1 MGAVVRA
8 AGSKRAQVPFLS
20 SPMPI
25 MIQPYYATS
34 APLSTLA
41 QMRTILPMPI
51 NGIADIYV
59 LSCLEVPASKNT
71 VFPAL
76 GVSYPMPKL
85 VAIFVIFPSSE
96 NNYLLCL

>member
-1 MGAVVRA
+1 
-8 AGSKRAQVPFLS
+8 
-20 SPMPI
+20 
-25 MIQPYYATS
+25 
-34 APLSTLA
+34 
-41 QMRTILPMPI
+41 MPI

-76 GVSYPMPKL
+76 GGSYLMPKL